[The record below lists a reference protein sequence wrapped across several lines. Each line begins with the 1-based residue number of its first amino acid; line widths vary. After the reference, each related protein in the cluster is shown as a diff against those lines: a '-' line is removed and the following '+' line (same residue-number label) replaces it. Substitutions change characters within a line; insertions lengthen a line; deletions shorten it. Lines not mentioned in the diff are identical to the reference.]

1 MTALMTGKPL
11 EYNTLIQG
19 AVRIDGRQT
28 TEENHPRDEVAG
40 KTISRGRRFVRLTRQ
55 EMEQS

>member
-1 MTALMTGKPL
+1 MLA
-11 EYNTLIQG
+11 QG

-40 KTISRGRRFVRLTRQ
+40 KTLPRGRRRFVRLTRK
-55 EMEQS
+55 EMEQP